1 MKILIAGA
9 GAVGTHLARL
19 LEQENH
25 DITLIDGDKERLS
38 LIRDNSE
45 ILTYL
50 GNCTSLND
58 LAAADVGSADLFIGV
73 TPEESKNI
81 NSCMLASNMGAKK
94 TLARIDNHE
103 YLLPKNQEFFENLGI
118 HSMIY
123 PELVAAREIA
133 MAIKTPWTRFWW
145 ELCNGTI
152 VLIGAKIRNNAP
164 LVNKHLYELDQHVKQ
179 FHIVAIKRGGTT
191 IIPKGSD
198 QILHND
204 ILYFATLKK
213 YVDILPELLG
223 KKSFETKRLMF
234 MGGSRITMRTI
245 QQLPQNIDIKIIE
258 QDRERAEFLAEKC
271 PSNVT
276 VFIEDGRNAEFLIR
290 EGISETDAFLALT
303 ANSEANILGC
313 MMAKQYGV
321 KKTVAEIENIDYISM
336 AEQLD
341 IGTVINKKLIAAGK
355 IYELLLKAD
364 ASNIKSLTFANANVG
379 EVIAK
384 PKSKVTRKKI
394 KDLKLPPD
402 ITFGALIRDGEPILV
417 EGNTQIEPN
426 DRVVVF
432 FLNRSIKSIENLFN

>member
-58 LAAADVGSADLFIGV
+58 LAAAGVGSADLFIGV

-145 ELCNGTI
+145 ELCKHTPI
-152 VLIGAKIRNNAP
+152 SPVL
-164 LVNKHLYELDQHVKQ
+164 Q
-179 FHIVAIKRGGTT
+179 
-191 IIPKGSD
+191 
-198 QILHND
+198 
-204 ILYFATLKK
+204 
-213 YVDILPELLG
+213 
-223 KKSFETKRLMF
+223 
-234 MGGSRITMRTI
+234 I
-245 QQLPQNIDIKIIE
+245 QQLP
-258 QDRERAEFLAEKC
+258 LH
-271 PSNVT
+271 
-276 VFIEDGRNAEFLIR
+276 
-290 EGISETDAFLALT
+290 
-303 ANSEANILGC
+303 
-313 MMAKQYGV
+313 M
-321 KKTVAEIENIDYISM
+321 
-336 AEQLD
+336 
-341 IGTVINKKLIAAGK
+341 
-355 IYELLLKAD
+355 LLLTHWE
-364 ASNIKSLTFANANVG
+364 L
-379 EVIAK
+379 
-384 PKSKVTRKKI
+384 
-394 KDLKLPPD
+394 
-402 ITFGALIRDGEPILV
+402 
-417 EGNTQIEPN
+417 
-426 DRVVVF
+426 
-432 FLNRSIKSIENLFN
+432 